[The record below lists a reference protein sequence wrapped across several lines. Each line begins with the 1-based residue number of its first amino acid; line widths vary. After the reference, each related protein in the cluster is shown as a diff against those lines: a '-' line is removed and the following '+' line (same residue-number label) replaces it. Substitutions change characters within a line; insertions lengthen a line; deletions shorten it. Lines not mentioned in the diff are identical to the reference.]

1 MSNQFKKPSI
11 SHTDPSVKDTADE
24 QEKVAISTSGAP
36 ETALKTSYYLL
47 LLYAALFG
55 AGSAL
60 LTAGYITLYNW
71 GVTFFQQPNS
81 YFKIDGIS
89 FWPLI
94 LLTIAGVL
102 IGIAIKFFGQ
112 HAGLGVAQGQYAKTG
127 RITPRY
133 VPSILL
139 EAFIAL
145 WSGAAVGP
153 EGPLVFLSGGVGTFI
168 ADRLRIEKDD
178 APLLVY
184 SAIAGA
190 FGGFFGSPVVGAIG
204 AYEYMF
210 IKELDFY
217 RHVIPGLVAAA
228 FGYSVYFALLHT
240 QFLGIFSFPNYASP
254 HIYDL
259 GSAVLVGLIAG
270 VIGILFKVIFGV
282 MHLVFAPLK
291 KRPVILAIV
300 GGVVIGLIGSF
311 LPLTLYSGQAQVT
324 QILHTAEAN
333 PAAYTVGFLLLLV
346 VVKALLTSTSFA
358 TGFDGGPVFPLLFI
372 GGTLGL
378 AISQVL
384 TFIPQGVA
392 VTAAMAGVACAG
404 FPIPL
409 TIALLLGL
417 LGGQLDLL
425 PVIVIGAVTG
435 FLVSKALTPL
445 LPKRNA
451 AKSTDSDEAKVPG
464 TSAATGTGEASTT

>member
-1 MSNQFKKPSI
+1 M
-11 SHTDPSVKDTADE
+11 
-24 QEKVAISTSGAP
+24 
-36 ETALKTSYYLL
+36 
-47 LLYAALFG
+47 
-55 AGSAL
+55 
-60 LTAGYITLYNW
+60 
-71 GVTFFQQPNS
+71 
-81 YFKIDGIS
+81 FKIDGIS

-102 IGIAIKFFGQ
+102 IGIAIKFFGR

-127 RITPRY
+127 RIIPRY

-168 ADRLRIEKDD
+168 TDRLRIEKDD

-240 QFLGIFSFPNYASP
+240 QFLGIFSFPSYASP

-259 GSAVLVGLIAG
+259 GSAVLVGIIAG

-282 MHLVFAPLK
+282 IHLVFAPLK
-291 KRPVILAIV
+291 KRPVVLAIV
-300 GGVVIGLIGSF
+300 GGVVIGSIGSF
-311 LPLTLYSGQAQVT
+311 LPLTLYSGQTQVL
-324 QILHTAEAN
+324 QIIHNSAAN
-333 PAAYTVGFLLLLV
+333 PATYTVGFLLLLV

-392 VTAAMAGVACAG
+392 VTAAMAGVACAIM
-404 FPIPL
+404 PLPL
-409 TIALLLGL
+409 TVSLLLGL
-417 LGGQLDLL
+417 LGGNLIFYRL
-425 PVIVIGAVTG
+425 
-435 FLVSKALTPL
+435 
-445 LPKRNA
+445 
-451 AKSTDSDEAKVPG
+451 
-464 TSAATGTGEASTT
+464 